1 MSDESPVRLRFDA
14 FELDEANARL
24 TRNGAPVAIPPKAF
38 AVLCTLARS
47 HGKLVT
53 KDALL
58 DAVWGHHHVSE
69 SVLKNIISSIRAA
82 LSDDAKTPRYIETA
96 SRFGY
101 RFIAPVPEAPAPV
114 GAIPAAVSTQQAF
127 TSAPAAGMVGRE
139 LALA

>member
-1 MSDESPVRLRFDA
+1 MSDGSPVRLRFDA

-24 TRNGAPVAIPPKAF
+24 PRAGTPAGIPPKAF
-38 AVLCTLARS
+38 ALLCTLARV

-82 LSDDAKTPRYIETA
+82 LSDDAKAPRYIETA

-101 RFIAPVPEAPAPV
+101 RFIAD
-114 GAIPAAVSTQQAF
+114 ISD
-127 TSAPAAGMVGRE
+127 
-139 LALA
+139 